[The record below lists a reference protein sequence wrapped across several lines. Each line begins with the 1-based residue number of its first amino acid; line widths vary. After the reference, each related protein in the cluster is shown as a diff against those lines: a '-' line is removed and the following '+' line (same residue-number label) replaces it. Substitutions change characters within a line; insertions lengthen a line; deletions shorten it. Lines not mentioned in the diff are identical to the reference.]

1 VFLDEEYNTHCILLP
16 ALRASKSYWNDMH
29 YTSHLRAAFT
39 ALLPVYVAVLV
50 QNAMSVCKAYIL
62 IQQPEN
68 NVLFTLV

>member
-1 VFLDEEYNTHCILLP
+1 
-16 ALRASKSYWNDMH
+16 MH

-50 QNAMSVCKAYIL
+50 QNAVSVCKAYIL

-68 NVLFTLV
+68 YVLFTLV